1 VTAQAITVTTPE
13 GTIAGWREGD
23 GDTVAVLLHG
33 GPGLSDLLESLA
45 ELLGDDLTT
54 IRFQQRGL
62 PPTTIREPY
71 TVEANVA
78 DAAAVIDQAAGGRS
92 WIVGFSWGGHL
103 ALHMLV
109 ACPERIAGA
118 IIIDPLGAFVEVMEE
133 FGQNLT
139 RSLDAEQAARI
150 AEIDEREERG
160 ESAADDG
167 IESMRIVWPQYFASP
182 AAAPPMPPM
191 QVNGAC
197 GAATIASIHAHAEKR
212 TLADGLPLVPPGLPV
227 LFIHGT
233 ASPMPVRTST
243 DTAALIPHARVELIE
258 QAGHFVWMEQPQRT
272 HAAIAAFVAAAA
284 VP

>member
-1 VTAQAITVTTPE
+1 
-13 GTIAGWREGD
+13 
-23 GDTVAVLLHG
+23 VAVLLHG